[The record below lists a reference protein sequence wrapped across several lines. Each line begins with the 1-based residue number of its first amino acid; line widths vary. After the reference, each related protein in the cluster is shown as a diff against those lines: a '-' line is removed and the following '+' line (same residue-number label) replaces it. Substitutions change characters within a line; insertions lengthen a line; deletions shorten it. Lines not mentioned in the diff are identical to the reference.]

1 MKALLVLAAAA
12 GAILVF
18 LLTSAS
24 ANTALLSGY
33 YPWLLGA
40 NALIAVAM
48 LALVGIQLRRLWKDF
63 KGGVFGSRL
72 KTRLV
77 LLLALMALLPGAL
90 VYAVSMQFAVRSI
103 ESWFNVRVDSALEG
117 GLELGR
123 SVLDALQS
131 ELLAKAR
138 AAALEVGDSPTA
150 SSTLLNRLREQSG
163 AETAILLG
171 GSGQVLASSSDTVGS
186 LLPDVPS
193 SPQQRQARLGRGF
206 AVVDSTSGGGLMVR
220 VLVPVSGYELG
231 AEPRVLQLTQ
241 AVPAGI
247 ARSAENVAAAHRDYQ
262 ELQLGREG
270 IKRIYTLTLTLTLLL
285 ALFAAI
291 ALAFVFAERLARPL
305 LILAEGTQA
314 VAAGDFTPRSVVR
327 SDDELGVL
335 TQSFSKMTRQL
346 DDARRETERHR
357 QQVEA
362 ASAYL
367 EGVLANLSAG
377 VLAFDTE
384 LRLRAAN
391 RGAMAILRED
401 LTDLENTPLAEWP
414 RHGDFAA
421 AVIAAFK
428 ERGQEW
434 QQELELEAGGV
445 KQVLLMRGSTLPDA
459 GGGGTVVVFDD
470 ITQLIS
476 AQRSA
481 AWGEVAQRLAHEI
494 KNPLT
499 PIQLSAER
507 LQMKLADKL
516 EPTSRAMLDRSI
528 ATIVTQVEAM
538 KKMVNDFRDYAKSPP
553 PQLASLDLDALVREV
568 LVLYEATRPR
578 VEAALAAGL
587 PRVRGDAN
595 QLRQVLHNLIKNAV
609 EALAEHGTPPSLF
622 AGDGPRIQVS
632 TRTEEHRVVLTVA
645 DNGPGFPPQI
655 LTRALE
661 PYVTTKPRGTGL
673 GLAIVR
679 KIVDEHQGEI
689 HVGNRS
695 GGGAEISIRL
705 PVAAIE

>member
-1 MKALLVLAAAA
+1 MKVLLILAAAA

-48 LALVGIQLRRLWKDF
+48 ASLVGIQLRRLWKDF

-103 ESWFNVRVDSALEG
+103 ESWFDVRVDSALEG
-117 GLELGR
+117 GLALAR
-123 SVLDALQS
+123 NVLDAQQS
-131 ELLAKAR
+131 DLLGKAR
-138 AAALEVGDSPTA
+138 SIALDIGDAGAASP
-150 SSTLLNRLREQSG
+150 TLLNRLREQAG
-163 AETAILLG
+163 VQTATLLLA
-171 GSGQVLASSSDTVGS
+171 SGQVLASSSDTVGN
-186 LLPDVPS
+186 LLPSVPS
-193 SPQQRQARLGRGF
+193 TAQLRQARLGRGF
-206 AVVDSTSGGGLMVR
+206 AVVEGDAATGLMLR
-220 VLVPVSGYELG
+220 ALVPISGFELG
-231 AEPRVLQLTQ
+231 SEPRVLQLTQ
-241 AVPAGI
+241 MVPAAI
-247 ARSAENVAAAHRDYQ
+247 ADSADSVAAAHRDYQ
-262 ELQLGREG
+262 ELQLGKEG
-270 IKRIYTLTLTLTLLL
+270 LKRIYTLTLTLTLLL

-377 VLAFDTE
+377 VLAFDPQ

-401 LTDLENTPLAEWP
+401 LTDLEDTPLAEWP
-414 RHGDFAA
+414 RHGAFAA
-421 AVIAAFK
+421 AVIEAFRQ
-428 ERGQEW
+428 RGQEW
-434 QQELELEAGGV
+434 QQELELEDNGST
-445 KQVLLMRGSTLPDA
+445 QVLLVRGSTLPEA

-516 EPTSRAMLDRSI
+516 DPAARDMLDRSI
-528 ATIVTQVEAM
+528 TTIVTQVEAM
-538 KKMVNDFRDYAKSPP
+538 KNMVNDFRDYAKTPP
-553 PQLASLDLDALVREV
+553 PLLAAIDLDALVREV
-568 LVLYEATRPR
+568 LALYEATTPR
-578 VEAALAAGL
+578 VEATLAPAL
-587 PRVRGDAN
+587 PRVHGDAN
-595 QLRQVLHNLIKNAV
+595 QLRQVLHNLIKNAA
-609 EALAEHGTPPSLF
+609 EALAEHGAAPSLF
-622 AGDGPRIQVS
+622 AGDGPRVLVA
-632 TRTEEHRVVLTVA
+632 TRVEDRRVALVVA

-655 LTRALE
+655 LARAFE

-679 KIVDEHQGEI
+679 KIVDEHHGEI
-689 HVGNRS
+689 HLGNRS
-695 GGGAEISIRL
+695 GGGAEITIRL
-705 PVAAIE
+705 PMAEA